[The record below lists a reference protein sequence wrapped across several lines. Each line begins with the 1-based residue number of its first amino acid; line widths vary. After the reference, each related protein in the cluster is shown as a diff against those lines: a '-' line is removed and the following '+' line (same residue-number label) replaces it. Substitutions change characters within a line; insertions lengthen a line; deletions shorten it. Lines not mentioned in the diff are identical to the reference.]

1 MSGSACDGLPCLSA
15 LKLFGKTDK
24 VDRANVDLRKDLR
37 FIGVMFKN
45 NKTQEIKR
53 FSNELY
59 IIDKAVRVNDGLN

>member
-1 MSGSACDGLPCLSA
+1 MSAF
-15 LKLFGKTDK
+15 KLFGKTDK